1 MLDGGLT
8 GHAEVLSLLGLMAT
22 LGAGRIFTLVLF
34 EHLTLHMVI
43 TETGLGRE
51 RHSSTQMGLV
61 TIGYSHVSNPGNVF
75 PVPLVNGCN

>member
-1 MLDGGLT
+1 
-8 GHAEVLSLLGLMAT
+8 MAT

-34 EHLTLHMVI
+34 EHLTLHMVV

-61 TIGYSHVSNPGNVF
+61 AIGYSHVSYPGNVF
-75 PVPLVNGCN
+75 SHDWK